1 MSRRRLWVL
10 PLLVCSMLSVLVWGG
25 LRTEPGWWPEDWAG
39 DTHLIVGSPSAPTSH
54 HGPRPWTVAELR
66 RGVLIRRHVR
76 STLAPW
82 MPSTTAIMAVLT
94 GLAAASAISGDF
106 PWPD

>member
-1 MSRRRLWVL
+1 MGRWTMGVVSLVL
-10 PLLVCSMLSVLVWGG
+10 CAMLSVLVWGG
-25 LRTEPGWWPEDWAG
+25 LRAEPGWWPEDWAG
-39 DTHLIVGSPSAPTSH
+39 DTHLIVGSPSAPTAH
-54 HGPRPWTVAELR
+54 KAPTPWTVSELR
-66 RGVLIRRHVR
+66 RGVLIRRYMR

-82 MPSTTAIMAVLT
+82 LPSTSAIMAVLT